1 MRNTTERF
9 VHKLSEGDA
18 SMRDLLVSKRFGDGN
33 NHLPILVRSGAQI
46 STPDMMNTTL
56 NLGLNEEAVRAP
68 ISKTGNLRRDWD
80 SYLRFIPLYGS
91 AVMGVPGKISER
103 KAEQHVR
110 RSTAPEDIEGMHHA
124 ERVLTSLGGMVGHTA
139 AAVAKGIRRCCVWG
153 LSDLGLM
160 DEDGCRLSNQNIR
173 EGNWIFPNGETRKV
187 YAGKLPARP
196 SYEIGPFTRV
206 MSWANRF
213 VTWRPRPTRI
223 RRKTSDAHRS
233 RAMRESGC
241 AAPGTYSPKENAAE
255 IPRPSNSAAIGL
267 DYVPCSTYQSQATR
281 LGAAQASLG
290 GHALEAS
297 KGAIMKNQA

>member
-56 NLGLNEEAVRAP
+56 NLGLNEEAVRAH
-68 ISKTGNLRRDWD
+68 IIKTGNPRRDWD
-80 SYLRFIPLYGS
+80 SYRRFIPLYGS

-110 RSTAPEDIEGMHHA
+110 RSTAPEDIEGMPHA

-139 AAVAKGIRRCCVWG
+139 AAAAKGIGRCYVSG

-173 EGNWIFPNGETRKV
+173 EGNWIFLDGETGKV
-187 YAGKLPARP
+187 YAGKLPTRP
-196 SYEIGPFTRV
+196 SYEIGPFARV
-206 MSWANRF
+206 MSWADRF
-213 VTWRPRPTRI
+213 RHMEAKANADPPEDFRRSQEPGDERVGLCRTGHIFSQGERGGDPSSIEFCGNWPRLCTLLNLPVAGN
-223 RRKTSDAHRS
+223 KTGCGPGQSAGMRS
-233 RAMRESGC
+233 RQV
-241 AAPGTYSPKENAAE
+241 KEQ
-255 IPRPSNSAAIGL
+255 P
-267 DYVPCSTYQSQATR
+267 
-281 LGAAQASLG
+281 
-290 GHALEAS
+290 
-297 KGAIMKNQA
+297 